1 MKKNKRHI
9 LNVCQKIYTLV
20 LKLDDFTC
28 NFDFSKIF
36 KYWQNHIP
44 AKIPS
49 GIRYMYFISFTNIT
63 CIPSGL
69 QIKHLPV
76 AIIV

>member
-1 MKKNKRHI
+1 MTLHVI
-9 LNVCQKIYTLV
+9 LTFQKSSNIG
-20 LKLDDFTC
+20 
-28 NFDFSKIF
+28 
-36 KYWQNHIP
+36 QNHIP